1 MTNYIPKPFMRTN
14 PLSKTLG
21 GSVVKIYYSGYS
33 VTYDNIKN
41 VSAYLAK
48 LKGDQTIEYITVNGE
63 KI

>member
-1 MTNYIPKPFMRTN
+1 MAKYIPKPFMRTN

-21 GSVVKIYYSGYS
+21 GSTIKVYYSGYS

-41 VSAYLAK
+41 VGAYLSK
-48 LKGDQTIEYITVNGE
+48 LRGNTSIECITVNGE

>member
-1 MTNYIPKPFMRTN
+1 MRTN

-21 GSVVKIYYSGYS
+21 GSVVKVYYSGYS

-41 VSAYLAK
+41 VGAYLAK
-48 LKGDQTIEYITVNGE
+48 LRGNESIEYITVNGE

>member
-1 MTNYIPKPFMRTN
+1 MANYIPKPFMRTN

-21 GSVVKIYYSGYS
+21 GSVVKVYYSGYS

-41 VSAYLAK
+41 VGAYLSK
-48 LKGDQTIEYITVNGE
+48 LRSNSSIEYITVNGE